1 MTFESL
7 PDVPLEVEPIRA
19 RPMVLLDTSMK
30 VLYPSI
36 VVLGVYFLAA
46 GHNRPGGGFVGGLMI
61 GAAIS
66 LRYVARGVGAVRSSF
81 RLPAHVILGVGVF
94 MSAATALVP
103 VLLGGSILEHGDK
116 EFDLPLF
123 HHVKVT
129 SALPF
134 DCGVALVVI
143 GLVLM
148 AFEAFGDEQPANDPA
163 PAHEPADAG
172 TGEPAGGA
180 RDVGP

>member
-1 MTFESL
+1 MSG
-7 PDVPLEVEPIRA
+7 
-19 RPMVLLDTSMK
+19 RPAERRRVTPTVLVDTSMR

-36 VVLGVYFLAA
+36 IVLGIYFLMA

-61 GAAIS
+61 GAGLS

-81 RLPAHVILGVGVF
+81 RLPPHVILGAGLLI
-94 MSAATALVP
+94 SAVTTLVP
-103 VLLGGSILEHGDK
+103 LLLGGSIMEHGAK

-123 HHVKVT
+123 HHVKIT

-134 DCGVALVVI
+134 DLGVALVVI

-148 AFEAFGDEQPANDPA
+148 AFEAFGD
-163 PAHEPADAG
+163 ADAD
-172 TGEPAGGA
+172 EPEPESAES
-180 RDVGP
+180 

>member
-1 MTFESL
+1 MTFDPTSDAL
-7 PDVPLEVEPIRA
+7 VDTEPIRA

-36 VVLGVYFLAA
+36 LVLGIYFLSA

-61 GAAIS
+61 GAAVS
-66 LRYVARGVGAVRSSF
+66 LRYVARGVAAVRSSF
-81 RLPAHVILGVGVF
+81 RLPAHIILGGGLLI
-94 MSAATALVP
+94 SATTTLVP
-103 VLLGGSILEHGDK
+103 VLLGGSIMEHGDK

-123 HHVKVT
+123 HHVKIT

-134 DCGVALVVI
+134 DFGVALVVI

-148 AFEAFGDEQPANDPA
+148 AFEAFGDEQAANDPA
-163 PAHEPADAG
+163 TDAAQQVD
-172 TGEPAGGA
+172 P
-180 RDVGP
+180 

>member
-1 MTFESL
+1 MTFEPV
-7 PDVPLEVEPIRA
+7 PDVPLDVEPIRA
-19 RPMVLLDTSMK
+19 RPMALLDTAMK

-36 VVLGVYFLAA
+36 VVLGIYFLFA

-61 GAAIS
+61 GTAIS

-81 RLPAHVILGVGVF
+81 RLPAHVILGLGLL
-94 MSAATALVP
+94 MSATTALVP

-148 AFEAFGDEQPANDPA
+148 AFEAFGDEQAASDPA
-163 PAHEPADAG
+163 TVD
-172 TGEPAGGA
+172 EPAGGPTGDG
-180 RDVGP
+180 REFDQ

>member
-1 MTFESL
+1 MKMEPGPES
-7 PDVPLEVEPIRA
+7 PRSDTPVEPIHA
-19 RPMVLLDTSMK
+19 RPMALLDTSMK

-36 VVLGVYFLAA
+36 LVLGIYFLLA

-66 LRYVARGVGAVRSSF
+66 LRYVAGGVDAVRSSF
-81 RLPAHVILGVGVF
+81 RLRPHVILGGGLLI
-94 MSAATALVP
+94 AATTALAP
-103 VLLGGSILEHGDK
+103 VVLGGSILEHGAK

-134 DCGVALVVI
+134 DLGVALVVI

-148 AFEAFGDEQPANDPA
+148 AFEAFGDEQAATDPA
-163 PAHEPADAG
+163 TGDGSVAEPQ
-172 TGEPAGGA
+172 
-180 RDVGP
+180 DVSR